1 MLAIS
6 IEMCYYNRGG
16 NKRVPQKRGE
26 KKMFRTTNTLI
37 TITTWDDGE
46 TLNNQF
52 VIENDDIDE
61 VAIMVY
67 EIVTDY
73 NDFRWFVPN
82 ELYDV
87 DDINDL
93 DYAIA
98 TIHENKMDTLNGLDL
113 IEYISENS
121 NIEIEV
127 GEITCFTR

>member
-1 MLAIS
+1 
-6 IEMCYYNRGG
+6 
-16 NKRVPQKRGE
+16 
-26 KKMFRTTNTLI
+26 MFRTTNTLI

-121 NIEIEV
+121 NMEIEV

>member
-1 MLAIS
+1 
-6 IEMCYYNRGG
+6 
-16 NKRVPQKRGE
+16 
-26 KKMFRTTNTLI
+26 MFRTTNTLI

-46 TLNNQF
+46 TINNQF

-61 VAIMVY
+61 VAMMVY

-73 NDFRWFVPN
+73 NDFRWFVPVD
-82 ELYDV
+82 LDDV

-93 DYAIA
+93 DYAIE
-98 TIHENKMDTLNGLDL
+98 TFHENKVDTLSGLDL

-121 NIEIEV
+121 NMEIEV